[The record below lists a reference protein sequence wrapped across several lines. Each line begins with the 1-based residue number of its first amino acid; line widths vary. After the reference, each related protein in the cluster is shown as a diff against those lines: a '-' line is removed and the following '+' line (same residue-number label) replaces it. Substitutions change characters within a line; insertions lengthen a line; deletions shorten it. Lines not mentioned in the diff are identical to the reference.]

1 MPRAKQQLPTSLQR
15 AYARRQKQV
24 HSKSKHSI
32 SNLVPLHG
40 RKEGLKSLSLQTLFI
55 PKEGNGHGLAH
66 EMSGLELGRGPDHLT
81 SHVLSSPL
89 ASVGPRPTAA
99 AELTVTGR
107 SETSVTCWRQSP
119 RRNVS
124 GDERKKEKQHIFR
137 LFKKTRTTI
146 KGFKRVRHL
155 SLFKTDNLKG
165 KEDSSKIIVERSH
178 ALQGPVWSKYIYI
191 KGENTLPFSQK
202 NQAP

>member
-81 SHVLSSPL
+81 SRVLSSPL

-137 LFKKTRTTI
+137 LFKKTRTI
-146 KGFKRVRHL
+146 KGFKQVRHL

-165 KEDSSKIIVERSH
+165 KEDSSKIIVDRSH

>member
-66 EMSGLELGRGPDHLT
+66 EMSGLELGRGPDHLN
-81 SHVLSSPL
+81 LSRPL
-89 ASVGPRPTAA
+89 VTTGLRRPSAHGGGRADGHGQVGNFRNLLAA
-99 AELTVTGR
+99 VT
-107 SETSVTCWRQSP
+107 T
-119 RRNVS
+119 
-124 GDERKKEKQHIFR
+124 
-137 LFKKTRTTI
+137 
-146 KGFKRVRHL
+146 
-155 SLFKTDNLKG
+155 
-165 KEDSSKIIVERSH
+165 
-178 ALQGPVWSKYIYI
+178 
-191 KGENTLPFSQK
+191 
-202 NQAP
+202 